1 MTHVSRRFDMLMDTD
16 SVPKPPPN
24 GPLMT
29 MFQKMVPNGD
39 PSGKIFLQIA
49 EVTV

>member
-16 SVPKPPPN
+16 AVPAPPADN
-24 GPLMT
+24 PLMT